1 MATLSTHIKPWKKN
15 RERRE
20 KEEEAKAILD
30 NPHGVYIL

>member
-1 MATLSTHIKPWKKN
+1 MAKLSTHIKPWRKKN

-20 KEEEAKAILD
+20 KEEATAILD